1 MNLFGRLRKKPSP
14 QINPH
19 KSIEVLS
26 DAIDTLQ
33 KREIHLHKQSDTALR
48 MAREK
53 SKAKDKRG
61 ALFQLRRKKMF
72 EKELD
77 SIVGKKQ
84 NMEIQKLTIETAIGN
99 QSNLKS
105 LKDAQHTLS
114 TLVDE
119 KTVEDTDDVLSQIEE
134 TMAMGDELNDL
145 LTRPLGPVYDDSDLL
160 EELEEMDNGEQPL
173 DTLNEDG
180 PVNSQTQIE
189 KPKEPQEPQ
198 ENQEEQELEILQ
210 TELA

>member
-1 MNLFGRLRKKPSP
+1 
-14 QINPH
+14 
-19 KSIEVLS
+19 
-26 DAIDTLQ
+26 
-33 KREIHLHKQSDTALR
+33 
-48 MAREK
+48 
-53 SKAKDKRG
+53 
-61 ALFQLRRKKMF
+61 
-72 EKELD
+72 
-77 SIVGKKQ
+77 
-84 NMEIQKLTIETAIGN
+84 
-99 QSNLKS
+99 
-105 LKDAQHTLS
+105 
-114 TLVDE
+114 
-119 KTVEDTDDVLSQIEE
+119 
-134 TMAMGDELNDL
+134 MGDELNDL

>member
-1 MNLFGRLRKKPSP
+1 MNLFGRMRKKQFSP

-26 DAIDTLQ
+26 DAIDTLK
-33 KREIHLHKQSDTALR
+33 KRETHLQKQSDTALR

-77 SIVGKKQ
+77 SIAGKKQ
-84 NMEIQKLTIETAIGN
+84 NMEVQKLTIETAIGN
-99 QSNLKS
+99 QSNLKTI
-105 LKDAQHTLS
+105 KNAQKTLS

-119 KTVEDTDDVLSQIEE
+119 KTIEDTDEVFSQIEE
-134 TMAMGDELNDL
+134 NMTLIDELDDL
-145 LTRPLGPVYDDSDLL
+145 LARPLGPIYDDDELL
-160 EELEEMDNGEQPL
+160 EELEEMDENKNNMLSTPNLLE
-173 DTLNEDG
+173 TLNDVD
-180 PVNSQTQIE
+180 PIKSHLKT
-189 KPKEPQEPQ
+189 PKET
-198 ENQEEQELEILQ
+198 QEEQELEQLQ
-210 TELA
+210 AELA